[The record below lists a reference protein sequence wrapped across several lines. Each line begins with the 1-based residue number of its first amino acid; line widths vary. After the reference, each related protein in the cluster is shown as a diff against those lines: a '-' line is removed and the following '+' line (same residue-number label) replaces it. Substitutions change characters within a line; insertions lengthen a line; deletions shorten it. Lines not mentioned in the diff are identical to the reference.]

1 MHITDIMI
9 RSQLCLLATVG
20 CSIAADLSTLPSLLK
35 TISDDVF
42 PGLKSMSQEIHAHP
56 ETSTQEFHAHDLVVD
71 YYTTTNPGLWDVTPH
86 AYGLPTAFQLDFVY
100 KPASFTGSEDEVP
113 VIGFMAEYDAL
124 LGIGHACGHNHIVL
138 NGLASASMARQALID
153 LDIPGRIRVLGTPDE
168 ENTGGKGRLRDVGAF
183 DGVDVWMMA
192 HPTSADAVQ
201 PMQGRVDA
209 QANFVGDT
217 HADAVRTA
225 YEALVL
231 VTDLASSLPGTASTA
246 TPVED
251 VGMFAINVV
260 AQEILLGIA
269 GLSLQEVN
277 STVQGLL
284 DDTYVDVNYT
294 IAETNDVENGVALTI
309 EGPGGHASE
318 GNKSPLRLSIET
330 FRTLTSSG
338 TEDVSLFL
346 PGNTTVTELDIT
358 VSVRTR
364 YTIDLDAVLE
374 TVTSAISSKASSLS
388 TDRPYPA
395 LEVMTPLSDR
405 FLALMHDADHGGQA
419 DWNYSAIAPAATD
432 AGFVQDARVDGETRE
447 LLSVGKVVFHPN
459 FGICEGGVPGAP
471 CGFNHEPVFAR
482 TAATEYSYG
491 RTEIVA
497 RALAQVA
504 VEVLQDAGFMRE
516 VTKLV
521 RV

>member
-1 MHITDIMI
+1 MV
-9 RSQLCLLATVG
+9 RSYLALLATVG
-20 CSIAADLSTLPSLLK
+20 SSIAADLSTLPDLLN
-35 TISDDVF
+35 TISADVF
-42 PGLKSMSQEIHAHP
+42 PGLQSMAEYIHEHP

-71 YYTTTNPGLWDVTPH
+71 YFTTTNPDLWKVTPH
-86 AYGLPTAFQLDFVY
+86 AYGLPTAFELEFVH
-100 KPASFTGSEDEVP
+100 KPSSFSGSEDEIP
-113 VIGFMAEYDAL
+113 VLGFMAEYDAL
-124 LGIGHACGHNHIVL
+124 LGIGHACGHNHIIL
-138 NGLASASMARQALID
+138 NGLAAASMARQALID
-153 LDIPGRIRVLGTPDE
+153 LDIPGHIKVLGTPDE
-168 ENTGGKGRLRDVGAF
+168 ENTGGKGRLRDAGAF

-192 HPTSADAVQ
+192 HPTSANAVQ

-209 QANFVGDT
+209 QSNFKGDT
-217 HADAVRTA
+217 HADVVKTA

-231 VTDLASSLPGTASTA
+231 ITDLASSLPGTASTA

-260 AQEILLGIA
+260 AQEILFGIA
-269 GLSLQEVN
+269 SLSLQEVN

-284 DDTYVDVNYT
+284 DDTYVGVNYT
-294 IAETNDVENGVALTI
+294 VTENSDVEKGVALTI

-338 TEDVSLFL
+338 NEDVSFFL

-358 VSVRTR
+358 TSVRTR
-364 YTIDLDAVLE
+364 YTMDLDSVLQA
-374 TVTSAISSKASSLS
+374 VTSAITSKAASIS

-405 FLALMHDADHGGQA
+405 FIALMHDADHGSQA
-419 DWNYSAIAPAATD
+419 NWNYSTIAPAATD
-432 AGFVQDARVDGETRE
+432 AGFVQDAQIDPDTKQ

-459 FGICEGGVPGAP
+459 FGICEGTPGAPGAP
-471 CGFNHEPVFAR
+471 CGFNHEPVFAQ
-482 TAATEYSYG
+482 TAATDFSYG

-504 VEVLQDAGFMRE
+504 VEVLDDKGFMRE

-521 RV
+521 RR